1 MEIKK
6 KSQKINFL
14 YALIATIIIFNLG
27 IFFGYQLE
35 ASRTDKIENWY
46 LESEIELLDQRLQK
60 DAFEIMDLDCDL
72 MIEENIKFADRI
84 FQEALMIQRY
94 EDANKIS
101 SEIVSQHKRY
111 DLLRTLFWINS
122 MRIKEKCGSDYHNV
136 VYFYQYQ
143 DKSVEQRAKQDFFS
157 NLLVQVKEQKG
168 SDVMLIPIAADNELA
183 SITLL
188 LEKYGLE
195 EFPVIFI
202 DEKVAITD
210 LQDIEDIM
218 KYLD

>member
-1 MEIKK
+1 MEMKK
-6 KSQKINFL
+6 KPQKINFL
-14 YALIATIIIFNLG
+14 YALIATIVIFNLG
-27 IFFGYQLE
+27 IFFGFQLE
-35 ASRTDKIENWY
+35 SSRVDRIEDWY
-46 LESEIELLDQRLQK
+46 LSSEIELLDQRLQK
-60 DAFEIMDLDCDL
+60 DALEIIDLDCEL

-101 SEIVSQHKRY
+101 SEIISQHKRY

-168 SDVMLIPIAADNELA
+168 SDVMLIPIAADNNLA

-210 LQDIEDIM
+210 LDTIDDIM
-218 KYLD
+218 KYLG